1 MLKIDHLSK
10 SYGEK
15 ILFQDL
21 CLECQNTMI
30 LKAPSG
36 WGKTTLLRI
45 LMGLEQPDSGTVTGA
60 GRVCPLFQEDRLIP
74 HWNAAQ
80 NLRLTSGKTCS
91 EQEMLAELKA
101 LGLEEADAH
110 LPAKSLSGGQKRR
123 VALLRA
129 LFAPGELLLLDEPFT
144 GLDEKSAALAANAI
158 RRLQNG
164 RIALAAVHDPLGI
177 QLLGWPVWDLTK
189 SIYLI

>member
-10 SYGEK
+10 SFGEK

-21 CLECQNTMI
+21 CLECRNAMI

-36 WGKTTLLRI
+36 WGKTTLLHI
-45 LMGLEQPDSGTVTGA
+45 LMGLERPDSGTISGA

-74 HWNAAQ
+74 HWNAVQ
-80 NLRLTSGKTCS
+80 NLHLTSGKAYS
-91 EQEMLAELKA
+91 EKEILQDLKI
-101 LGLEEADAH
+101 LGLEEADVR

-129 LFAPGELLLLDEPFT
+129 LLAPGELLLLDEPFT
-144 GLDEKSAALAANAI
+144 GLDEKSAALAAKAI
-158 RRLQNG
+158 QQHQNG

-189 SIYLI
+189 SDYLK